1 MTNWQKYI
9 KYLQEWALN
18 HRGEQYEGCSPAC
31 YDEFCDDD
39 ACYEDFGDNGT
50 TKTKP
55 ITVKELIKAL
65 QAFNPDAVV
74 MAIPPSNL
82 EDDRYLNVM
91 DAEQE
96 FSDLVTL
103 GLAIP
108 EE

>member
-1 MTNWQKYI
+1 MR
-9 KYLQEWALN
+9 AM
-18 HRGEQYEGCSPAC
+18 
-31 YDEFCDDD
+31 
-39 ACYEDFGDNGT
+39 
-50 TKTKP
+50 
-55 ITVKELIKAL
+55 TVKELIEAL

-74 MAIPPSNL
+74 MAIPSSNL
-82 EDDRYLNVM
+82 EDDGYLNVM